1 MRGETK
7 QISPTTAFIEPAII
21 KRTSGFAPAD
31 RLADLAIS
39 MTNRPAINILWFKR
53 DLRLRDH
60 APLQAAIAAN
70 RPLLLLYCFEPSV
83 MADPNYDLRHWRF
96 VAECLADLN
105 QQLPNFVIP
114 GPSPLRGQE
123 SFVHEW
129 LPFEF
134 DDEPVE
140 AEVMGQP
147 TLWVFHREVL
157 DVLRAL
163 QEQFTI
169 DTLFSHEETGLKV
182 TYDRDKAIARFGRE
196 NGFAWQEFQS
206 NGIIRRLKN
215 RDTWPDDWQRTMR
228 TPQQHPD
235 LARWQPA
242 NLPDVWYQ
250 TERGP
255 DLPADWRKPN
265 PLFQPG
271 GEHNAHRYMDS
282 FMTERVA
289 LYAKSISK
297 PFESRR
303 GCSRLSPYIAW
314 GCLSI
319 RQVYQAQL
327 SAAKN
332 PVLPGMGRQF
342 GALASRLRWHCHF
355 IQKFETE
362 DRMEFENV
370 NRAFDDLQKNENSAH
385 YAAWHDGQTGYPMV
399 DSCMRCLIA
408 TGYINFRMRAMLMSF
423 LSHHLLQHWK
433 DGALHMARI
442 YTDFEPGIHYA
453 QIQMQSGMT
462 GTNTVRIYN
471 PVKQS
476 QDHDPQGIFIKQWI
490 PKLANCPVAYIHEP
504 WTMPPLEQDMYNFH
518 VGIDYPVPVVDIAVT
533 YREARVKLHQPR
545 KTETGKEEKER
556 ILKKHAIPRTFADKK
571 KPKAVVASE
580 EPIQEESQA
589 GVEKV
594 GL

>member
-1 MRGETK
+1 
-7 QISPTTAFIEPAII
+7 
-21 KRTSGFAPAD
+21 
-31 RLADLAIS
+31 
-39 MTNRPAINILWFKR
+39 MTNRPAINVLWFKR

-60 APLQAAIAAN
+60 APLQAAVAAN

-96 VAECLADLN
+96 VTECLADLN
-105 QQLPNFVIP
+105 QQLRSLTPRP
-114 GPSPLRGQE
+114 PLPKGE
-123 SFVHEW
+123 EVKPHEW

-134 DDEPVE
+134 DDEPIELAE
-140 AEVMGQP
+140 AIPAGQP
-147 TLWVFHREVL
+147 KVWVFHREVS
-157 DVLRAL
+157 DVFRAL
-163 QEQFTI
+163 QEQFTL
-169 DTLFSHEETGLKV
+169 DTIFSHEETGLKV
-182 TYDRDKAIARFGRE
+182 TYDRDKAIARFCRE
-196 NGFAWQEFQS
+196 NGITWREFQS
-206 NGIIRRLKN
+206 NGVIRRLKN
-215 RDTWPDDWQRTMR
+215 RDTWPADWQRTMR
-228 TPQQHPD
+228 APQQHPD
-235 LARWQPA
+235 LTQWQPA
-242 NLPDVWYQ
+242 DLSEAWYQ
-250 TERGP
+250 TKRSDARHGP
-255 DLPADWRKPN
+255 DLPAEWHKPN
-265 PLFQPG
+265 PVFQPG

-297 PFESRR
+297 PLESRR

-319 RQVYQAQL
+319 RQVFQAQL
-327 SAAKN
+327 QAAKH
-332 PVLPGMGRQF
+332 PVMPGLGRQF
-342 GALASRLRWHCHF
+342 NALASRLRWHCHF

-370 NRAFDDLQKNENSAH
+370 NRAFDDLPKNDNPAH
-385 YAAWHDGQTGYPMV
+385 YAAWHDGKTGYPMV
-399 DSCMRCLIA
+399 DACMRCLTA

-433 DGALHMARI
+433 EGALFMARI

-476 QDHDPQGIFIKQWI
+476 QDHDPQGVFIKQWV
-490 PKLANCPVAYIHEP
+490 PELANCSIAYIHEP

-518 VGIDYPVPVVDIAVT
+518 VGIDYPAPIVDITLT
-533 YREARVKLHQPR
+533 YREARVKLHQTR
-545 KTETGKEEKER
+545 KTEAGKAEKER

-589 GVEKV
+589 GVDEI
-594 GL
+594 

>member
-1 MRGETK
+1 M
-7 QISPTTAFIEPAII
+7 A
-21 KRTSGFAPAD
+21 
-31 RLADLAIS
+31 
-39 MTNRPAINILWFKR
+39 NRPTINILWFKR

-83 MADPNYDLRHWRF
+83 IADPNYDLRHWRF
-96 VAECLADLN
+96 VTECLADLN
-105 QQLPNFVIP
+105 QQLRSLPD
-114 GPSPLRGQE
+114 PSDRPRPPFPEGE
-123 SFVHEW
+123 GMKPHEW

-134 DDEPVE
+134 DDEPVDLTE
-140 AEVMGQP
+140 AGPAGQP
-147 TLWVFHREVL
+147 MVWVFHREVP
-157 DVLRAL
+157 DVFNAL

-169 DTLFSHEETGLKV
+169 DTVFSHEETGLKV
-182 TYDRDKAIARFGRE
+182 TYDRDKAIARFCRE
-196 NGFAWQEFQS
+196 NDITWREFQS
-206 NGIIRRLKN
+206 NGVIRRLKN
-215 RDTWPDDWQRTMR
+215 RDTWPADWQRTMR
-228 TPQQHPD
+228 APQQHPD
-235 LARWQPA
+235 LAQWQPA
-242 NLPDVWYQ
+242 DLPEAWYQ
-250 TERGP
+250 TKRNDARRGP
-255 DLPADWRKPN
+255 DLPTEWQKPN
-265 PLFQPG
+265 PAYQPG

-297 PFESRR
+297 PLESRR

-319 RQVYQAQL
+319 RQVFQAQL
-327 SAAKN
+327 QAAKN
-332 PVLPGMGRQF
+332 PVMPGLGRQF
-342 GALASRLRWHCHF
+342 NALASRLRWHCHF

-370 NRAFDDLQKNENSAH
+370 NRAFDDLLKNDNPAH

-399 DSCMRCLIA
+399 DACMRCLTA

-423 LSHHLLQHWK
+423 LSHHLLHHWK
-433 DGALHMARI
+433 EGALFMARI

-490 PKLANCPVAYIHEP
+490 PELANCPVAYIHEP
-504 WTMPPLEQDMYNFH
+504 WNMPPLEQEMYNFH
-518 VGIDYPVPVVDIAVT
+518 VGIDYPAPIVDIAVT
-533 YREARVKLHQPR
+533 AREARVKLHQPR

-589 GVEKV
+589 GVDEV
-594 GL
+594 